1 MSKKTVIANTVEW
14 ESIHI
19 SIPEDYMEYFDF
31 IDLGAK
37 KWCYEG
43 ICKKYIWRTEW
54 FTF

>member
-37 KWCYEG
+37 NGKMIAVIPIG
-43 ICKKYIWRTEW
+43 INNTP
-54 FTF
+54 